1 MKHPITD
8 ILEKFEEGQN
18 LYNTSA
24 LFNKCVHYLAAGGDV
39 YHILETVIK
48 MHDEQI
54 KVTQEIIEKG
64 NAPVYITYDNSK

>member
-18 LYNTSA
+18 LYSTSA
-24 LFNKCVHYLAAGGDV
+24 LFNRCVHYLANGGNV

-48 MHDEQI
+48 MNDEQI
-54 KVTQEIIEKG
+54 KVTQDILEKSSVPIIISYQE
-64 NAPVYITYDNSK
+64 